1 MAANISIPSLSSR
14 AYRPV
19 VVPQTTDLYGA
30 GGPGTNAG
38 MNMMNNVLTSNA
50 SLGKELALQAMED
63 KSALTIADMN
73 NKAAIEKAKIM
84 YKGPTLFDKL
94 TAINSL
100 FDSDPI
106 QVGVG
111 NSNLRNGSAIGLTN
125 NPTTN
130 AYNAALE
137 ETLKKEFLEG
147 MEKIRLGEQS
157 GLTDYSE
164 IFNNS
169 NVNSILNNNALENLN
184 PK

>member
-50 SLGKELALQAMED
+50 SLGKELALQAMKD
-63 KSALTIADMN
+63 KSAVTIAGMN
-73 NKAAIEKAKIM
+73 NEAEIEKAKIM

-94 TAINSL
+94 TALNSL

-111 NSNLRNGSAIGLTN
+111 NSNLNNGSAIGLTN

-130 AYNAALE
+130 AYNAALQ
-137 ETLKKEFLEG
+137 ETLKKEFLEK
-147 MEKIRLGEQS
+147 MEQIRLGDQVGIS
-157 GLTDYSE
+157 DLLKD
-164 IFNNS
+164 S
-169 NVNSILNNNALENLN
+169 NVNSILNSNALENVNL
-184 PK
+184 K

>member
-19 VVPQTTDLYGA
+19 AIPQTTALYGA

-111 NSNLRNGSAIGLTN
+111 NSNLKNGSAIGLPN
-125 NPTTN
+125 DPATN
-130 AYNAALE
+130 AYNAALQ
-137 ETLKKEFLEG
+137 ETLKKEFLEK
-147 MEKIRLGEQS
+147 MEKIRLGES
-157 GLTDYSE
+157 ELTDYSDL
-164 IFNNS
+164 FKQANTNT
-169 NVNSILNNNALENLN
+169 NVQPLLNLEGV
-184 PK
+184 

>member
-19 VVPQTTDLYGA
+19 AIPQTTDLYGA

-50 SLGKELALQAMED
+50 SLGKELTLQAMED

-106 QVGVG
+106 QVGAG
-111 NSNLRNGSAIGLTN
+111 NSNLINGSAIGLTN

-130 AYNAALE
+130 AYNAALQ
-137 ETLKKEFLEG
+137 ETLKKDFLEG
-147 MEKIRLGEQS
+147 MEKIRLGEQN
-157 GLTDYSE
+157 GLTVSD
-164 IFNNS
+164 ILGNS
-169 NVNSILNNNALENLN
+169 NVNSILNSKALENVNL
-184 PK
+184 K

>member
-19 VVPQTTDLYGA
+19 AIPQTTDLYGA

-50 SLGKELALQAMED
+50 SLGKALALQAMED

-100 FDSDPI
+100 FDDDPI

-111 NSNLRNGSAIGLTN
+111 NSNLSNGSAIGLPN
-125 NPTTN
+125 DPATN
-130 AYNAALE
+130 AYNAALQ
-137 ETLKKEFLEG
+137 ETLQKEFLEK
-147 MEKIRLGEQS
+147 MEQIRLGQS
-157 GLTDYSE
+157 ELTNYSE
-164 IFNNS
+164 ILSNS
-169 NVNSILNNNALENLN
+169 NANSILNNNALNNVN